1 MNNGNFAK
9 VIGADER
16 TVANWELNKHVIR
29 QSTLNNMVLL
39 VITNTPSVLRGV
51 LKKICVVIFFLK
63 ISPVFLQFNILP
75 HL

>member
-29 QSTLNNMVLL
+29 QSTLNNMVLS

-51 LKKICVVIFFLK
+51 LKKI
-63 ISPVFLQFNILP
+63 
-75 HL
+75 